1 LPFGLRKLKR
11 ERERETFL
19 YLIGFCVVRKKLK
32 DKKKAIIFRVQTKQ
46 NLELSE
52 VVGGGFL
59 NNKAFS

>member
-1 LPFGLRKLKR
+1 LDSENSK
-11 ERERETFL
+11 ERERHFCIL
-19 YLIGFCVVRKKLK
+19 SGFVLSERSSRT
-32 DKKKAIIFRVQTKQ
+32 KKKAIIFRVQTKQ